1 MKDLRVALAITHS
14 PVGAVAEN
22 LASIDQWTK
31 AAQTAGAALICF
43 PELNLTGYTTKDS
56 IKTTALPLSD
66 PSVQQLP
73 AIAQE
78 TGLAILAGF
87 AEKDQTSAIY
97 ATHLVVTPDGKCNSY
112 RKVHL
117 SPPEM
122 DHFSPGDAAP
132 LFTFRGVTFGIQL
145 CYDTHFPELST
156 QMALAGAD
164 VIFMPHASP
173 RVTPKEK
180 FQSWLR
186 HLPARAYDN
195 SIFVLACNQ
204 TGKNGLGLHFS
215 GLAVAIDPSGQ
226 IMDKDLSGKPGLL
239 IVDLKS
245 RQLKYVREHRMR
257 YFLPNRRPEI
267 YSS

>member
-1 MKDLRVALAITHS
+1 MKDLRVALAITHN

-22 LASIDQWTK
+22 LASIIHWTQ
-31 AAQTAGAALICF
+31 AAQTAGAELICF
-43 PELNLTGYTTKDS
+43 PELSLTGYTTKDP
-56 IKTTALPLSD
+56 IKTTALPLFD

-73 AIAQE
+73 VIAQE
-78 TGLAILAGF
+78 TGMAVLAGF
-87 AEKDQTSAIY
+87 AEKDQTGTIY
-97 ATHLVVTPDGKCNSY
+97 ATHLVATPDGKCEFY

-117 SPPEM
+117 SPPEL
-122 DHFSPGDAAP
+122 DHFSPGNSAP

-173 RVTPKEK
+173 RVTPEEK
-180 FQSWLR
+180 FHSWMR
-186 HLPARAYDN
+186 HLPARAFDN
-195 SIFVLACNQ
+195 SVYVLACNQ
-204 TGKNGLGLHFS
+204 TGENGMGLHFS

-226 IMDKDLSGKPGLL
+226 IIDKNLSGEPGLL
-239 IVDLKS
+239 MVDLKADS
-245 RQLKYVREHRMR
+245 LKHVREHRMR

-267 YSS
+267 YRP